1 MVMKEGSIE
10 VQGLRVEYEEYTRE
24 GFFSFGKTTKHMP
37 LQEIDLKVKNG
48 DRVAV
53 IGRNGSGKSTLLL
66 SLAGFLRPERG
77 SIHTK
82 GRTLFL
88 AGVDPGFSPEL
99 TGRENITDLAP
110 AYGIP
115 GHLIEKFTES
125 VKDFAELGDNFER
138 KYGNYSSGMKGKLGF
153 GFVSN
158 LQCDILLIDE
168 VFGAGD
174 RDFKAKAKAK
184 MEELIDDAATV
195 VMCTH
200 SLSLALD
207 ICNRCIILEEGRMVF
222 EGGITEGVDFYKSLK
237 KELVDWIELP
247 YTTKYVDEEG
257 LRFNFKDEFGVDE
270 DLRLVVHDN
279 LAKDFVIL
287 EEIGAGRDI
296 NIGLQALPGHLD
308 CKFKVQQL
316 RFGRWYDASNYT
328 RIALKDDTEGDR

>member
-1 MVMKEGSIE
+1 MTDKICPQDRILFFPYNDPNGEDDRLPTPLRTQWIQPVLLLRRAHPPVLRLPFWVLQFEYRDVLHDIADFIYINGSWNQAFGLVEVEDDDMVMKEGSIE

-88 AGVDPGFSPEL
+88 AGVDPRFSPEL

-138 KYGNYSSGMKGKLGF
+138 KYGNYSS
-153 GFVSN
+153 
-158 LQCDILLIDE
+158 
-168 VFGAGD
+168 
-174 RDFKAKAKAK
+174 
-184 MEELIDDAATV
+184 
-195 VMCTH
+195 
-200 SLSLALD
+200 
-207 ICNRCIILEEGRMVF
+207 
-222 EGGITEGVDFYKSLK
+222 Y
-237 KELVDWIELP
+237 
-247 YTTKYVDEEG
+247 
-257 LRFNFKDEFGVDE
+257 
-270 DLRLVVHDN
+270 
-279 LAKDFVIL
+279 
-287 EEIGAGRDI
+287 
-296 NIGLQALPGHLD
+296 
-308 CKFKVQQL
+308 
-316 RFGRWYDASNYT
+316 
-328 RIALKDDTEGDR
+328 